1 MNLETCLLVTD
12 DPDDHQVF
20 SEALSEISSGV
31 ILVVVPDSEQ
41 AIELLK
47 AKKFIPDYIFL
58 DLSMHGVRS
67 NSFFKILK
75 RDDELKR
82 IPIIIYGNDGELQ
95 NAGDAHIAAFFN
107 KDYNYSELRNFLRE
121 IIKAGKI

>member
-20 SEALSEISSGV
+20 SEALSEISPGIV
-31 ILVVVPDSEQ
+31 LVVVPDSDK

-58 DLSMHGVRS
+58 DLTMHGVRGY
-67 NSFFKILK
+67 NFLKILK
-75 RDDELKR
+75 GDDDLKR
-82 IPIIIYGNDGELQ
+82 IPAVVYGGDGELD
-95 NAGDAHIAAFFN
+95 DARDVDIAAFFS
-107 KDYNYSELRNFLRE
+107 KDYNYSELRRLLKDILN
-121 IIKAGKI
+121 AS